1 MKPIAILIHVPN
13 VEKGLAWY
21 QNTFPSAKPIY
32 HPDSDF

>member
-21 QNTFPSAKPIY
+21 QNAFPSAK
-32 HPDSDF
+32 